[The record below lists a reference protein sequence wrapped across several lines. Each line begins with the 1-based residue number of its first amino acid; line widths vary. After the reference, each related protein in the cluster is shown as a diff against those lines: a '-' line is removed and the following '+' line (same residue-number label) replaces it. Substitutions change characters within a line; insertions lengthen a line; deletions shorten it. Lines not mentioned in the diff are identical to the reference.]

1 MVTLIINL
9 WAGASILRK
18 DRNGVHILIV
28 LDCLVNVVSAVTNS
42 FLVQVGYYMLSS
54 INPNSLLVQ
63 SPWSILASPT
73 TCLISTSF
81 LYILTCWNRL
91 VPVQVVIKGKLSKFR
106 NKTHGKLCRSLQ
118 FPIQDSLVFSC
129 LGSRGSQWVKG
140 ASEVFQG
147 AKGVSAVFQ
156 GASGRQGRHW
166 GVHRVKGCVS
176 GVPGGQGG
184 RLGAPGVKGGFLGVP
199 KDQRPHLMGPLMI
212 CKALKVIS
220 GSTWVMGHV

>member
-1 MVTLIINL
+1 MIYLFANISLTMVTLIINL

-106 NKTHGKLCRSLQ
+106 NKTQGKLCRSLQ

-129 LGSRGSQWVKG
+129 PGSRGSQWVKG

-166 GVHRVKGCVS
+166 GCPWGQ
-176 GVPGGQGG
+176 GVRQWCPRGPRWTSRGPRGQGG
-184 RLGAPGVKGGFLGVP
+184 LLRCP
-199 KDQRPHLMGPLMI
+199 K
-212 CKALKVIS
+212 
-220 GSTWVMGHV
+220 GSTATFDGSSDDL